1 MKSILTYSTPKKFAE
16 AFKEFYADL
25 NIKQI
30 KFISLILFII
40 TIVTH
45 IISFAYQDKII
56 TIKAYNQLYLLNYV
70 KLIGAF
76 IFFLL
81 STVALKTSNWSYKY
95 KRNLTLSFVIFILL
109 IALSTSYVVSSYNT
123 KNTLTIYLIGVV
135 TVSMFFVVEY
145 KHIITSAILISI
157 VFLISIGIPNIPFE
171 DKLLNAIVGV
181 TIGIF
186 LISLS
191 RFNYFYK
198 SQNFIKF
205 KELEE
210 KNLKIQQLNIE
221 KRDILNF
228 VAHDLRNPLNNIETL
243 SNLMVLS
250 ETNTEE
256 AKMIASSV
264 KQAKEIINDL
274 LIGVKPNP
282 DYSEITRIEL
292 SENLMSIIEKWTV
305 NTKREIQ
312 FINHSSE
319 SHTHINP
326 SKLERVLD
334 NLISNS
340 IKFSENNQPINISL
354 AKTSNEVCIKIQDF
368 GIGIPKELQENIFE
382 QFSKAGRT
390 GLQGEKSTGLGL
402 HISKKIIE
410 EHQGKLLVS
419 SEENKGTTFD
429 IRLPLA

>member
-30 KFISLILFII
+30 KFISLVLFII
-40 TIVTH
+40 TIITH
-45 IISFAYQDKII
+45 IISFAYQDQII
-56 TIKAYNQLYLLNYV
+56 TIKAYDQLYLLNYV

-81 STVALKTSNWSYKY
+81 STVVLKTSNWSYTY
-95 KRNLTLSFVIFILL
+95 KRNLTLSFILFILL
-109 IALSTSYVVSSYNT
+109 IALFTSYVVSSYNT

-135 TVSMFFVVEY
+135 TVSMFFVIEY
-145 KHIITSAILISI
+145 KHIITSATLISI
-157 VFLISIGIPNIPFE
+157 VFLISIIIPSIPFE

-210 KNLKIQQLNIE
+210 KNIEIE
-221 KRDILNF
+221 KLNAEKKDILNF
-228 VAHDLRNPLNNIETL
+228 VAHDLRNPLNNIEAL

-250 ETNTEE
+250 ENNTEE
-256 AKMIASSV
+256 AKMIASSA

-274 LIGVKPNP
+274 LIGVKSTQN
-282 DYSEITRIEL
+282 YSRTDRIEA
-292 SENLMSIIEKWTV
+292 SESLTTIIQKWIV

-312 FINHSSE
+312 LINNSSE
-319 SHTHINP
+319 SFININP
-326 SKLERVLD
+326 SKLERVID

-340 IKFSENNQPINISL
+340 IKFSENNQPVNVTLTNTAS
-354 AKTSNEVCIKIQDF
+354 KVCIKIEDF
-368 GIGIPKELQENIFE
+368 GIGIPLDLQKNVFN
-382 QFSKAGRT
+382 QFSTSGRL
-390 GLQGEKSTGLGL
+390 GLNGEQSTGLGL

-410 EHQGKLLVS
+410 EHQGKLLMT

-429 IRLPLA
+429 IILPLA